1 MISKEKQNY
10 FETDN
15 LIDIGILIRFFN
27 RNKLIVSLITTL
39 SFLIASIYA
48 FKKDKIWEGKFQIVL
63 ENEKSSKLSDVLGN
77 SPIRNFSKSLASNNL
92 KTEVG
97 ILESP
102 SILLQTFIFVEDYYK
117 KNYLEKKI
125 SYEKWKNDHLRIN
138 LRPNTSILN
147 ISYRDKSKELIIPVL
162 EKISTSYQDYSGR
175 NKRRNIELRIKYFE
189 EQINIFKEKA
199 KESFSKLQSF
209 SIDENLEFVLLN
221 RNSSEQID
229 TDISNPFEGQ
239 NSYLKSKFSP
249 FQGNTT
255 IENIRVQA
263 AQELKDIDI
272 QIEKI
277 NSLEWNDED
286 IQYISLNIPAL
297 VREGF
302 TDKASAIDLELKRKR
317 LLYRENDIEIKNL
330 IKEKEFILVNLKNRA
345 IKILGANR
353 LAAQSRMESAM
364 RPKEVLDKYKE
375 LRRKAVSDEN
385 TLINLEN
392 QYRSTKLQKAQIEDP
407 WQLITIPTLN
417 ERPVAP
423 KKRNI
428 AFLGLLIG
436 FLTSTIYSFL
446 RERQENI
453 VYESIF
459 LSEIFEKPI
468 LQEIF
473 EGEINSSYLK
483 NILSDES
490 IEVVNFI
497 NLGVS
502 DLTVIKFT
510 NYINKNFKERKINIF
525 EKLDD
530 ITSDN
535 VNILLTSL
543 GRISKDQVLDLKNS
557 LVYKKVDIIG
567 IIVSEN

>member
-1 MISKEKQNY
+1 M
-10 FETDN
+10 
-15 LIDIGILIRFFN
+15 
-27 RNKLIVSLITTL
+27 
-39 SFLIASIYA
+39 A
-48 FKKDKIWEGKFQIVL
+48 
-63 ENEKSSKLSDVLGN
+63 
-77 SPIRNFSKSLASNNL
+77 
-92 KTEVG
+92 
-97 ILESP
+97 
-102 SILLQTFIFVEDYYK
+102 
-117 KNYLEKKI
+117 
-125 SYEKWKNDHLRIN
+125 
-138 LRPNTSILN
+138 
-147 ISYRDKSKELIIPVL
+147 
-162 EKISTSYQDYSGR
+162 
-175 NKRRNIELRIKYFE
+175 
-189 EQINIFKEKA
+189 
-199 KESFSKLQSF
+199 
-209 SIDENLEFVLLN
+209 
-221 RNSSEQID
+221 D
-229 TDISNPFEGQ
+229 T
-239 NSYLKSKFSP
+239 
-249 FQGNTT
+249 
-255 IENIRVQA
+255 
-263 AQELKDIDI
+263 
-272 QIEKI
+272 
-277 NSLEWNDED
+277 
-286 IQYISLNIPAL
+286 
-297 VREGF
+297 
-302 TDKASAIDLELKRKR
+302 LELKRKR

-353 LAAQSRMESAM
+353 LAAQARMESAM

-392 QYRSTKLQKAQIEDP
+392 QYRATKLQKAQIEDP

-446 RERQENI
+446 RERKENI

-473 EGEINSSYLK
+473 EGEINSVYLK

-510 NYINKNFKERKINIF
+510 NFINKNFKERKINIF